1 MKLKKFVAY
10 LIIAVIL
17 VQLAGLISPAP
28 PAYAED
34 QVILKYIDIGYFDIW
49 KHSNGVW
56 QDTNGDTYPDYPDQ
70 VEIEYHASYHVPIE
84 LLQGYEI
91 TKVVGQ
97 QGISYEDYNDP
108 LTVGGWAKNLKYSDL
123 NDQYFRY
130 TPNNYHIFVP
140 QPTPLTPDFNPL
152 PDQNGNGPLI
162 DVMILAPKDKA
173 KNIKESWQAA
183 NVEGWRWYLPFTIT
197 VYGHKKP
204 NVTVQKVE
212 VTDKNGTPVA
222 SVTRGSAP
230 IVNSFPQKR
239 EVYNVKATLTT
250 SDSPGSQ
257 LINADVRGTEAVLG
271 GANPVEIGR
280 GIIPVMNFPD
290 QKEVTFQWTPISS
303 NDKTLTVYYNNSEND
318 PNGNLNADKTDDWLS
333 IDFASKFDLVMDS
346 IAVHDMNLD
355 PGSWTTATINFHLE
369 QSSIGPVPARV
380 AFYVNDQRVSLDTYD
395 PMYPDQT
402 YTKTIRWQVPLR
414 ANDPQPCHYID
425 GDWVCENIP
434 RALDNMV
441 HLKATIWVND
451 ASLVSKEIDLKN
463 NTKTLDLSLA
473 GTNLAV
479 TSISAPSPVMV
490 NSSFPIKVT
499 VSSSASDRISTIL
512 VVRANGKEIVRTPI
526 TLAAFSEQEYTYT
539 WIPNVTGSVILEA
552 EVNPDR
558 NVPETTYADNRKN
571 TSVIVDTTP
580 IIYPLCKNT
589 SQDFTVVYKW
599 WWYDPCCYVVCGKD
613 DCWCVGCWKL
623 AVVPVTYHEQFKI
636 ISATLSASW
645 RSAQETTDFDI
656 MHENAKTI
664 AGFPMTLKVV
674 TEYRTDWESKVPQSP
689 CCPPASP
696 FGNVYNGPTEMRVQ
710 WPDGKVTILDRTDQ
724 KVYHEGNWYVERSTW
739 EFPLADTITDGW
751 LRYVYSHENTKEGL
765 YGARLSSNE
774 AGRTGVCDSF
784 DFGVEVTG
792 TMYDLVKTH
801 VVQ

>member
-1 MKLKKFVAY
+1 MKKKIALL
-10 LIIAVIL
+10 LIIVIF
-17 VQLAGLISPAP
+17 AGMSGVISAP
-28 PAYAED
+28 PAANAETS
-34 QVILKYIDIGYFDIW
+34 IYKIIDVGYFDVW

-56 QDTNGDTYPDYPDQ
+56 QDTNGDRYPDAPFGVGVQYGYKYHIPDWLKN
-70 VEIEYHASYHVPIE
+70 E
-84 LLQGYEI
+84 YEI
-91 TKVVGQ
+91 TSVETKKD
-97 QGISYEDYNDP
+97 ITPEDFNDP
-108 LTVGGWAKNLKYSDL
+108 LTVGWIK
-123 NDQYFRY
+123 DQYGS
-130 TPNNYHIFVP
+130 NYQRFHDDYLVYLS
-140 QPTPLTPDFNPL
+140 QQYGVSASSQ
-152 PDQNGNGPLI
+152 PDQSNNISMVFAL
-162 DVMILAPKDKA
+162 VLAPKTSA
-173 KNIKESWQAA
+173 KNIKEEWQAA
-183 NVEGWRWYLPFTIT
+183 NVEGYRWYVPFTIT

-204 NVTVQKVE
+204 NVTVRKVE

-230 IVNSFPQKR
+230 VVNSFPVQG
-239 EVYNVKATLTT
+239 ETYNVKATLIT
-250 SDSPGSQ
+250 SDTPGSQ
-257 LINADVRGTEAVLG
+257 LINADVRGTEAALG

-318 PNGNLNADKTDDWLS
+318 PNGNLNSDKTDDWLS
-333 IDFASKFDLVMDS
+333 IDFGSKFDLVMDS
-346 IAVHDMNLD
+346 IAVHSTKLD

-369 QSSIGPVPARV
+369 QSSLGPVPARV
-380 AFYVNDQRVSLDTYD
+380 AFYVNDQRVSLDFYD
-395 PMYPDQT
+395 PLYPNQT
-402 YTKTIRWQVPLR
+402 YIKTISWQVPLR

-425 GDWVCENIP
+425 HEWVCENIP

-451 ASLVSKEIDLKN
+451 RSLESKEITFDN

-479 TSISAPSPVMV
+479 TSITAPSPVMV
-490 NSSFPIKVT
+490 NSSFPIKVK

-512 VVRANGKEIVRTPI
+512 VVRANGKEIVRAPI

-571 TSVIVDTTP
+571 TSVIVDQTP
-580 IIYPLCKNT
+580 PIYPLCKNT

-599 WWYDPCCYVVCGKD
+599 WWYDPCCYVVCGED

-656 MHENAKTI
+656 MHQNAKTI

-724 KVYHEGNWYVERSTW
+724 KIYHEGNWYVERSVW
-739 EFPLADTITDGW
+739 EFPLTDTITDGW

-765 YGARLSSNE
+765 YGARLTSNE
-774 AGRTGVCDSF
+774 GGRTGVCDSF
-784 DFGVEVTG
+784 DFGVEITG

-801 VVQ
+801 VIQ